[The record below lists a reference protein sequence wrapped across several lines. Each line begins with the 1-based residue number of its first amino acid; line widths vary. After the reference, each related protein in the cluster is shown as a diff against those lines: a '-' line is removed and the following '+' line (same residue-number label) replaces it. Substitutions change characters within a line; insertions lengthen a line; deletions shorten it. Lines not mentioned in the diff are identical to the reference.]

1 MQFWVFCAVFLVA
14 TTILFSFEKTR
25 VIGNVLL
32 TIMAVVVVPIMT
44 LYIGIIISWGS
55 KNGGFLFFCVL
66 ALGGAFLTAF
76 VASLWG
82 RIKNKKIYIPVL
94 CVVAVSVLTM
104 AGIYGYEA
112 YINSI
117 PTMPE
122 GEAILDEY
130 TPYAENS
137 KTVDLGETASLSL
150 SEDLPKMDGATA
162 LYPVYA
168 AFGKAVY
175 PKAVFY
181 DGEGLVKSYQD
192 NDYVTCTTTATAYS
206 KIVTG
211 EADIIFVAS
220 PNKAQDEYAKEM
232 GVELVYTPIGK
243 EAFVFFVNAKNPID
257 NITLEDI
264 QKIYSG
270 EITAWDE
277 LGVKNFG
284 SIKAFQREEG
294 SGSQSTMEKL
304 MANKKLKEPEKED
317 VVDGMGGIINQTAD
331 YRNYKNAVGY
341 SFRFYSTQMVKN
353 GMIKLLKINS
363 VAPTLENI
371 ENGKYPITGDFYAV
385 TRSDADENTLKLLKW
400 IQGEEGQKIIELT
413 GYTPIR

>member
-14 TTILFSFEKTR
+14 TAILFSFEKTK

-32 TIMAVVVVPIMT
+32 TIMEVVVVPIVT
-44 LYIGIIISWGS
+44 LYIGVMVSWGS

-66 ALGGAFLTAF
+66 ALGGALLTAL

-82 RIKNKKIYIPVL
+82 RIKNKKVYIPVL
-94 CVVAVSVLTM
+94 CVAAVSVVAM

-122 GEAILDEY
+122 GETILDEY

-137 KTVDLGETASLSL
+137 KTVDLGKTASLRL

-181 DGEGLVKSYQD
+181 DGEGLVKSYRD
-192 NDYVTCTTTATAYS
+192 NNYVTCTTTANAYS

-220 PNKAQDEYAKEM
+220 PNKAQDEYAKGM

-243 EAFVFFVNAKNPID
+243 EAFVFFVNAKNPVD
-257 NITLEDI
+257 NMTLEDI

-270 EITAWDE
+270 EITAWSE
-277 LGVKNFG
+277 LGVKGFG
-284 SIKAFQREEG
+284 NIRAFQREEG
-294 SGSQSTMEKL
+294 SGSQSTLVKL
-304 MANKKLKEPEKED
+304 MAGKNLKEPEKED
-317 VVDGMGGIINQTAD
+317 VVDGMGGIISQTAD
-331 YRNYKNAVGY
+331 YKNYKNALGY
-341 SFRFYSTQMVKN
+341 SFRFYSTQMVEN
-353 GMIKLLKINS
+353 NMIKLLKINS

-371 ENGKYPITGDFYAV
+371 ENGTYPITGDFYAV
-385 TRSDADENTLKLLKW
+385 TRSDADENTLKMLEW
-400 IQGEEGQKIIELT
+400 IQSEEGQKIVEMT
-413 GYTPIR
+413 GYTPIK